1 MQNANWEI
9 DYLKR
14 VINDFARRDKKS
26 LFILIPRNN
35 LIVKEFIE
43 SDNSNIVWFNKLDCY
58 QTILHCDIHLTLYS
72 SCAIEAPFLGI
83 PNILINIR
91 NFAKS
96 YYSDLL
102 NEKNSII
109 LEDGNYKEFS
119 KAVEYLKQFSR
130 DEVKQSFRYIR
141 PNYNRNLDSFLN
153 KLNLNFTI

>member
-1 MQNANWEI
+1 
-9 DYLKR
+9 L
-14 VINDFARRDKKS
+14 
-26 LFILIPRNN
+26 
-35 LIVKEFIE
+35 
-43 SDNSNIVWFNKLDCY
+43 
-58 QTILHCDIHLTLYS
+58 DIHLTLYS

-119 KAVEYLKQFSR
+119 KAVEHLKQFSR

-153 KLNLNFTI
+153 KLNLRGENPLTRFNLVKVWSRFCRVWKDWIRYFRFNTVRELLESHNRVYLFLNQVFSNLSLHNLNRLF